1 MGSTY
6 KSASKSHVGMVRQVN
21 EDACLD
27 LPENRLWVVADGM
40 GGHAAGDYV
49 SSLIVDS
56 LRTVPLGRSL
66 DEYAAALRN
75 DLIRINAAVREETAN
90 RGVTLMGSTVVLLAA
105 RGLRGVCVWAGDS
118 RLYRLR
124 DGVLERISRDH
135 SYVQDLQD
143 SGLLSEADAR
153 THPRSNIVT
162 RAIGVEAQL
171 DVASVDLLIAPGDSY
186 LLRTISSGASWLST
200 SRISWSSTVLLRPSL
215 HSRNTSPGRVSSS
228 STSRF
233 NGARPPTA
241 RVNARASGWACACSR
256 LNCCSAISRSSSE

>member
-1 MGSTY
+1 MGATY

-27 LPENRLWVVADGM
+27 LPEHRLWVVADGM

-56 LRTVPLGRSL
+56 LRAVPVGRSL
-66 DEYAAALRN
+66 EEYAAALRN

-90 RGVTLMGSTVVLLAA
+90 RGVTMMGSTVVLLAA
-105 RGLRGVCVWAGDS
+105 RGLRGVCLWAGDS

-124 DGVLERISRDH
+124 DGELESLSRDH

-153 THPRSNIVT
+153 VHPRANIVT
-162 RAIGVEAQL
+162 RAVGVEAQL
-171 DVASVDLLIAPGDSY
+171 NVASVELLIAPGDSY
-186 LLRTISSGASWLST
+186 LLCSDGLTKTVEDHEIREVLGHQAPDEIVRSLVHLGLNRGAPDNITTI
-200 SRISWSSTVLLRPSL
+200 VVKV
-215 HSRNTSPGRVSSS
+215 SP
-228 STSRF
+228 
-233 NGARPPTA
+233 
-241 RVNARASGWACACSR
+241 
-256 LNCCSAISRSSSE
+256 